1 MPNPRVSVCVPVYN
15 LEMYIAEALDSLKAQ
30 TYQDFEAIIVNDGST
45 DRSEE
50 IIAPY
55 LEDPRFRYIYQENGG
70 VARARETATLAAT
83 GEWFAHLDG
92 DDIWMPDKLERQIAL
107 IDSDSRTNF
116 VYANI
121 VMFFDDG
128 REQVAYNKPMPEGDI
143 TPHIYRDNFVG
154 TSTVM
159 IKTADIAAVGG
170 YPIRPYGEDY
180 LMWLRIARNG
190 IWAKVCAEP
199 LVRYRLRG
207 QSQVSDRLLNLN
219 KQIGIMGDALER
231 EDRPQYTRIL
241 RAGIEK
247 VKRTIAFEKAR
258 KAARG
263 EEGDIEKLLW
273 QSWDHSRQG
282 YRQLAMAAIYSISR
296 ITRIKYG
303 RDIVTRMLQKR
314 SGREILADND
324 Q

>member
-1 MPNPRVSVCVPVYN
+1 MANPRVSVCIPVYN
-15 LEMYIAEALDSLKAQ
+15 LELYIAEALDSLKAQ
-30 TYQDFEAIIVNDGST
+30 TFQDYEAIIVNDGSV

-55 LEDPRFRYIYQENGG
+55 LEDPRFRYIRQENGG
-70 VARARETATLAAT
+70 VARARETATLAAR

-92 DDIWMPDKLERQIAL
+92 DDIWVPNKLERQLAL
-107 IDSDSRTNF
+107 ADEDKRTNF
-116 VYANI
+116 LYSNLIQFTETGQESVPYT
-121 VMFFDDG
+121 
-128 REQVAYNKPMPEGDI
+128 KPMPEGDI
-143 TPHIYRDNFVG
+143 TAYLYRDNFVG

-190 IWAKVCAEP
+190 IWARMCMEP

-219 KQIGIMGDALER
+219 KQIGIMSDALER
-231 EDRPQYTRIL
+231 EDRPQYVRIL
-241 RAGIEK
+241 NAGLAN
-247 VKRTIAFEKAR
+247 VKRNIAYEMAR
-258 KAARG
+258 KASRG
-263 EEGDIEKLLW
+263 EEGDIEQLLW
-273 QSWDHSRQG
+273 QSWNCSKPGLKR
-282 YRQLAMAAIYSISR
+282 LAMATVYSISR
-296 ITRIKYG
+296 ITGIKAG
-303 RDIVTRMLQKR
+303 RNVVMRTLQKLTD
-314 SGREILADND
+314 REALAD